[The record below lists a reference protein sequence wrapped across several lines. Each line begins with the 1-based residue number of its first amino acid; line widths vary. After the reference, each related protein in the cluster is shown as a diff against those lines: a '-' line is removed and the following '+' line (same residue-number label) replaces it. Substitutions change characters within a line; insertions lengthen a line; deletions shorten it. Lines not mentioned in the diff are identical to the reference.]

1 MDIQSYLDTLKSY
14 EPSMIRTRRDL
25 HRHAET
31 GWLEYRTTALLIKK
45 LKEHGIPVKY
55 GKEIINKDY
64 LWAYPSET
72 VRKSAIDRALNEG
85 ADPEIIKEMDGFTGL
100 CAVIETGKPGPML
113 ALRFDIDCN
122 GWQVQGS
129 FMEWDYQ
136 VTEPCGALVATV
148 TKELFHWTDTYVID
162 VVNPADA
169 LRALMLVL
177 AIDAEKCSRDH

>member
-1 MDIQSYLDTLKSY
+1 MFARFCIYFNHHKEEPSMDIQTLLY
-14 EPSMIRTRRDL
+14 ELKKYEDSMLTTRRDL
-25 HRHAET
+25 HKHAET
-31 GWLEYRTTALLIKK
+31 GWQEYRTTALLIEK
-45 LKEHGIPVKY
+45 LKEHGIPVKF

-122 GWQVQGS
+122 
-129 FMEWDYQ
+129 D
-136 VTEPCGALVATV
+136 VTES
-148 TKELFHWTDTYVID
+148 TDTDRPYDIEIILGTV
-162 VVNPADA
+162 DA
-169 LRALMLVL
+169 N
-177 AIDAEKCSRDH
+177 